1 MIYGELY
8 LHWSAHLDSSTVCLS
23 APESRRTL
31 CDLLPV
37 LLSGWRTAAGF
48 PCSPEG
54 GWVCS
59 DTGSSSQSS
68 SHHTVQATA
77 AWACWHLQH
86 QTGGQRRENSPA
98 KKEGKKAFIYIYIFV
113 TEGHMTSCSDQFF
126 VVVFFPH
133 NKKNDTWKIAISPQM
148 CSNSEG
154 CCRSPI
160 VQINADLKWGI
171 MDSPYIVWGCMD
183 TFVKRYSSNCPCDP
197 DRD

>member
-1 MIYGELY
+1 MLQKCDFEGTALQSVLPAVHICLLLWISRKRNKQKNDYRPILVIHGELY

-77 AWACWHLQH
+77 SWVCWHLQH
-86 QTGGQRRENSPA
+86 QTGGQRRENIPA

-126 VVVFFPH
+126 VVVFFP
-133 NKKNDTWKIAISPQM
+133 S
-148 CSNSEG
+148 
-154 CCRSPI
+154 
-160 VQINADLKWGI
+160 
-171 MDSPYIVWGCMD
+171 
-183 TFVKRYSSNCPCDP
+183 
-197 DRD
+197 